1 MVSAT
6 SLVAATPLPTRPAPG
21 WVARVHSERPR
32 YLTAEGMAFVA
43 AGMAVLPAAR
53 RRRIDGGGLKGGGR
67 GGGRGAPGVTRR
79 EQRPERAP
87 PSLRPVIGGR
97 AAPTVTAAAPSPS
110 LPGHTTVL
118 LIPTGVGAAIG
129 GYAGDGLPAARL
141 LAAATDTLITH
152 PNVLNGG
159 SLYGP
164 PANALYVE
172 GYALDAFC
180 AGAWGLRPVRRGGDG
195 QAVGLLLDAGL
206 GTDAVTRHVQVADA
220 ARATLGLRVVA
231 VASTAEPLGVSLTR
245 VAGDA
250 AASSG
255 RIDAPGALLAAADRL
270 VEAGAT
276 ALAVVALF
284 PDEGNDTGGD
294 AEGGEDA
301 AAAAAAA
308 LAEYRAGAGVDALA
322 GAEAVISH
330 LLTRHTC
337 LPCAHAPALSPL
349 DADAGVSPKA
359 AAEELGY
366 TFLPCVLVGLA
377 GAPSLLVPP
386 HSPPPAAGDIWAADV
401 DVVVVPA
408 DACGGAGLLALAGR
422 PDPPLIVA
430 VAANTTVLDVPP
442 EAVGIE
448 GVVHVATY
456 AEAAGVVLAHR
467 AGIFRDALGPDV
479 PRIPWV

>member
-1 MVSAT
+1 MV
-6 SLVAATPLPTRPAPG
+6 LVNADAASRG
-21 WVARVHSERPR
+21 GHGVC
-32 YLTAEGMAFVA
+32 G
-43 AGMAVLPAAR
+43 GR
-53 RRRIDGGGLKGGGR
+53 RGGLAGC
-67 GGGRGAPGVTRR
+67 
-79 EQRPERAP
+79 P
-87 PSLRPVIGGR
+87 PP
-97 AAPTVTAAAPSPS
+97 
-110 LPGHTTVL
+110 TVL
-118 LIPTGVGAAIG
+118 LIPTGVGAAVG

-141 LAAATDTLITH
+141 LAAATDTLVTH

-180 AGAWGLRPVRRGGDG
+180 AGAWGLRPVRPGGGG

-206 GTDAVTRHVQVADA
+206 GADAVTRHVQVADA

-245 VAGDA
+245 VAGDS

-255 RIDAPGALLAAADRL
+255 RLEAPAALLAAADRL

-284 PDEGNDTGGD
+284 PDEGDDTGGD
-294 AEGGEDA
+294 GLGGDDA

-308 LAEYRAGAGVDALA
+308 AASAAALADYRAGAGVDALA

-330 LLTRHTC
+330 LLTRHTH

-377 GAPSLLVPP
+377 GAPSLLVPQGGAP
-386 HSPPPAAGDIWAADV
+386 PPPAAGDVWATDV

-422 PDPPLIVA
+422 PNPPLVVA

-442 EAVGIE
+442 EAVGIT

-467 AGIFRDALGPDV
+467 AGILRDALGPDV